1 MRKGDGCIQ
10 EERRRRVG
18 NSPGRSTSVGE
29 YKGKPLCWKAL
40 VGAGRMPKM
49 GKCQALRGTRVRT
62 HVGIFQTTPR
72 IDCVVL
78 MTGLS
83 TDRKLRL
90 GVGKDSKKNPPGS
103 S

>member
-1 MRKGDGCIQ
+1 M
-10 EERRRRVG
+10 
-18 NSPGRSTSVGE
+18 GE

>member
-1 MRKGDGCIQ
+1 MDKTKE

-18 NSPGRSTSVGE
+18 NSQGRSTSVGE

>member
-18 NSPGRSTSVGE
+18 NSQGRSTSVGE

-49 GKCQALRGTRVRT
+49 GKCQALRGTRVMVSV
-62 HVGIFQTTPR
+62 VGMVVSRPLLTSFCVPTGPTP
-72 IDCVVL
+72 
-78 MTGLS
+78 
-83 TDRKLRL
+83 
-90 GVGKDSKKNPPGS
+90 
-103 S
+103 